1 MGGKRKPKTDHH
13 VWVDYSLGWSEN
25 RDCQT
30 SMRGDLTE
38 VEAMDYATEQTDEMR
53 RRGAESPVR
62 SVRVTYW
69 ESGTSLLGA
78 PVLYKASYYDAEQK
92 LTDAEVYAARVH
104 DWHETF
110 DRFNYH
116 GAANGSDLR
125 IGYPDWTAEWGLEPT
140 ACPACNRALSPQNMY

>member
-1 MGGKRKPKTDHH
+1 MGGKRKPKTDYH

-38 VEAMDYATEQTDEMR
+38 VEAMDYATEQADEMR

-69 ESGTSLLGA
+69 EGGTSLLGA

-110 DRFNYH
+110 DRINRH
-116 GAANGSDLR
+116 SAAKNQPMGLSYRDW
-125 IGYPDWTAEWGLEPT
+125 PDEWGPKPII
-140 ACPACNRALSPQNMY
+140 CPACNRVLNPQNRY